1 MKLKEKL
8 ALILAIIAILGV
20 MLCSCFGGK
29 HSCESACDTCGKCK
43 DISCSE
49 NACKDK
55 CECEPTSHSCESV
68 CGICGGCT
76 DSACTDGACE
86 NKCNGHE
93 SADANYVYDTFELK
107 LMSFNI
113 RTAKEDETDPA
124 NNWSNRKE
132 WVVKFINECGA
143 DFIGMQEVKLQQYEY
158 ISQNLDSKYTMLN
171 FPRQTG
177 TDPEGLAVIYDNTKF
192 ELISSER
199 YWLSETPEE
208 MSYGWGEG
216 YYRIAVV
223 IILKHIETGELIKAI
238 DTHGPLDS
246 IANKKGY
253 ELIMERSVN
262 EGDPFTFLCGDFN
275 AGPTTYKWG
284 YTIVSQELQDC
295 RITAADSS
303 SRTDNTYTG
312 FESYTPGQAGSSI
325 IDHCFVSKGDN
336 VKVLN
341 YEVCFDTCGDTEY
354 WLSDHFPVYATVE
367 IAYKTNILI
376 PGQTGD
382 GFDGEL
388 DPAN

>member
-20 MLCSCFGGK
+20 MLCSCK
-29 HSCESACDTCGKCK
+29 HT
-43 DISCSE
+43 
-49 NACKDK
+49 
-55 CECEPTSHSCESV
+55 CESV
-68 CGICGGCT
+68 CETCGNCKDVSCLKDTCKYKCTCSPLSSHECENACSICGNCLDKDCT
-76 DSACTDGACE
+76 EGACN
-86 NKCNGHE
+86 NKCDGHE
-93 SADANYVYDTFELK
+93 NAGSNYVYDSFTLK

-158 ISQNLDSKYTMLN
+158 ISQGLDSKYTMLN

-177 TDPEGLAVIYDNTKF
+177 TDPEGLAIIYDNTKF
-192 ELISSER
+192 ELVSSER

-208 MSYGWGEG
+208 MSYGWGEN

-246 IANKKGY
+246 IANKNGY

-275 AGPTTYKWG
+275 AGPATYKWG
-284 YTIVSQELQDC
+284 YSIVSKELQDC
-295 RITAADSS
+295 RITAMSSS

-312 FESYTPGQAGSSI
+312 FASYTPGQTAGSSI

-336 VKVLN
+336 VKVLD

-354 WLSDHFPVYATVE
+354 WLSDHFPVYANVE
-367 IAYKTNILI
+367 ITYKTNVEI
-376 PGQTGD
+376 PGNTDG